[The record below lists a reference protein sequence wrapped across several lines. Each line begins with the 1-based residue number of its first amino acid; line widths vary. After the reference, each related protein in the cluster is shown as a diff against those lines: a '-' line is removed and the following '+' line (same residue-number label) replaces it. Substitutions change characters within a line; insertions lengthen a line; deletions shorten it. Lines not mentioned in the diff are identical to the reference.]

1 MSRTKAGAGKPTIRD
16 VAEVAGV
23 SQGTASRVI
32 NQLPVKPVLKARVD
46 DAIAKLGYT
55 PNALAQSMR
64 LRSTRTIGILIR
76 DFSVPG
82 FASFVKM
89 AQSILSDAGY
99 VLMLA
104 GSEDRPE
111 REREILNAF
120 IGRVDGLILSTGSA
134 SNSLL
139 ENAGTN
145 LSLPMIMLDRE
156 PSEHQDAIQIAHR
169 EGVHRALTYLFELG
183 HRRVALITGDSN
195 VRPARERI
203 LGYREA
209 HVEHGIE
216 IDKALIRTRNF
227 SKEYAFTET
236 SALLASK
243 DRPTAII
250 VGGVAML
257 QGALRAIKTCNLRI
271 PEDISLIG
279 GTDPELAELVE
290 PAVTVIQ
297 VDYHAIGA
305 EAAQLMLDRLDN
317 RIDPS
322 PRIIKFDSTLI
333 IRQSCSAPPTTRSE
347 PDATEAVRGST
358 EPFEHPT

>member
-1 MSRTKAGAGKPTIRD
+1 MNRTKKTTGKPTIRD
-16 VAEVAGV
+16 VAKAAAV

-46 DAIAKLGYT
+46 DAISKLGYT
-55 PNALAQSMR
+55 PNALAQGMR
-64 LRSTRTIGILIR
+64 LKSTRTIGILIR

-82 FASFVKM
+82 FASFVKV
-89 AQSILSDAGY
+89 AQNILSDAGY

-120 IGRVDGLILSTGSA
+120 IGRADGLILSTSSA
-134 SNSLL
+134 NNTLL
-139 ENAGTN
+139 EKPGTN
-145 LSLPMIMLDRE
+145 LSLPVIMLDRE
-156 PSEHQDAIQIAHR
+156 PSPHQDAILIAHR
-169 EGVHRALTYLFELG
+169 EGMHRALRYLFELG
-183 HRRVALITGDSN
+183 HRRVALITGNSN

-209 HVEHGIE
+209 HIEHNVAFDE
-216 IDKALIRTRNF
+216 ALIRTRNF

-236 SALLASK
+236 TALLASS

-257 QGALRAIKTCNLRI
+257 QGVLRAIKTCNLRI

-279 GTDPELAELVE
+279 GTDPELAELVV
-290 PAVTVIQ
+290 PSVTVIE
-297 VDYHAIGA
+297 VDYHAIGV
-305 EAAQLMLDRLDN
+305 EAAQLLLDRINN
-317 RIDPS
+317 RIDAS

-333 IRQSCSAPPTTRSE
+333 IRQSCAAPSTRPAQTERREDAE
-347 PDATEAVRGST
+347 PVNRAI
-358 EPFEHPT
+358 

>member
-1 MSRTKAGAGKPTIRD
+1 MGKPTIRD
-16 VAEVAGV
+16 VAKAAGV

-32 NQLPVKPVLKARVD
+32 NQLPVKPALKERVD
-46 DAIAKLGYT
+46 DAISKLGYT

-76 DFSVPG
+76 DFSIPG
-82 FASFVKM
+82 FVSFVKV
-89 AQSILSDAGY
+89 AQSILSEAGY

-104 GSEDRPE
+104 GSDDRPE

-134 SNSLL
+134 NNSIL
-139 ENAGTN
+139 ERARTN
-145 LSLPMIMLDRE
+145 QSLPVIMLDRE
-156 PSEHQDAIQIAHR
+156 PGVQQDAILIAHR
-169 EGVHRALTYLFELG
+169 EGMHRALGHLFELG
-183 HRRVALITGDSN
+183 HRRVALITGDSSL
-195 VRPARERI
+195 RPARERI

-209 HVEHGIE
+209 HVEHGVE
-216 IDKALIRTRNF
+216 IDEALIRTRNF

-236 SALLASK
+236 TALLASS

-257 QGALRAIKTCNLRI
+257 QGALRAIKTCNLRM

-279 GTDPELAELVE
+279 GTDPELAELVV
-290 PAVTVIQ
+290 PSVTVIQ
-297 VDYHAIGA
+297 VDYHAIGV
-305 EAAQLMLDRLDN
+305 EAAQLLLDRLNN

-333 IRQSCSAPPTTRSE
+333 IRQSCSAPPTRRVQIE
-347 PDATEAVRGST
+347 RRGGDAPLDRAL
-358 EPFEHPT
+358 